1 MTAQAKPQ
9 IGVLTAEPVRT
20 SPLLAW
26 PRWVLRFCRQ
36 KPLGAFGGFI
46 VVALVLIAVFAPW
59 IAPYGYAEQVLTDRL
74 QPPSRA
80 HPFGTDNLGRDILSR
95 VIYGARV
102 SVVIGFGGML
112 IGTVFATTFGLISAY
127 AGGAFDKFFQRLIDI
142 WQSFPGLIL
151 LIALV
156 QVIGQGQLQIML
168 ALGILGTAGPSR
180 VIRSAVLVVKANPYM
195 EAGKTIGAGHRR
207 LIRSYVLPNV
217 LPIIIIGASLR
228 VGGIILAESSLSF
241 LGFGVAPPYPSWG
254 QMLSY
259 AGRNWMVHRPEI
271 AFFPGLAIT
280 LAVFGFNVFGD
291 ALRDVLDPRLRGTR

>member
-1 MTAQAKPQ
+1 MA
-9 IGVLTAEPVRT
+9 LTAEAGLSIVGGERERGAL
-20 SPLLAW
+20 SGA
-26 PRWVLRFCRQ
+26 LRAVGRFIRG

-46 VVALVLIAVFAPW
+46 VLLLIFTAIFAPW

-80 HPFGTDNLGRDILSR
+80 HWFGTDNLGRDIFSR
-95 VIYGARV
+95 VVYGARV
-102 SVVIGFGGML
+102 SVIVGFGGML
-112 IGTVFATTFGLISAY
+112 IGTLCATMLGVLSGYI
-127 AGGAFDKFFQRLIDI
+127 GGTFDKFFQRFVDV
-142 WQSFPGLIL
+142 WQAFPGLIL

-156 QVIGQGQLQIML
+156 QVIGQGTLQIML

-180 VIRSAVLVVKANPYM
+180 IIRSAVMVVKANPYM
-195 EAGKTIGAGHRR
+195 EAGRTIGAGHVRMV
-207 LIRSYVLPNV
+207 LAYVLPNV

-228 VGGIILAESSLSF
+228 VGGLILAESSLSF
-241 LGFGVAPPYPSWG
+241 LGFGVAPPFPSWG

-280 LAVFGFNVFGD
+280 LAVFGFNVLGD
-291 ALRDVLDPRLRGTR
+291 ALRDVLDPRLRGSR

>member
-1 MTAQAKPQ
+1 MTVQ
-9 IGVLTAEPVRT
+9 AEPGVVVLAPESVRN
-20 SPLLAW
+20 PLMVW
-26 PRWVLRFCRQ
+26 PRRVARFCRE

-46 VVALVLIAVFAPW
+46 VLALIVVAVFAPW
-59 IAPYGYAEQVLTDRL
+59 LAPYGYAEQVLSDRL
-74 QPPSRA
+74 QGPSRE
-80 HPFGTDNLGRDILSR
+80 HLLGTDNLGRDILSR

-102 SVVIGFGGML
+102 SVMIGFGGMI
-112 IGTVFATTFGLISAY
+112 IGTICATALGLTSAY
-127 AGGAFDKFFQRLIDI
+127 AGGTFDKFFQRLIDV

-156 QVIGQGQLQIML
+156 QVIGQGPLQIML

-180 VIRSAVLVVKANPYM
+180 VIRGAVLVEKTKPYM
-195 EAGKTIGAGHRR
+195 EAGKTIGAGHSR

-228 VGGIILAESSLSF
+228 VGAVILAEASLSF

-271 AFFPGLAIT
+271 ALFPGLAIT

>member
-1 MTAQAKPQ
+1 
-9 IGVLTAEPVRT
+9 
-20 SPLLAW
+20 
-26 PRWVLRFCRQ
+26 
-36 KPLGAFGGFI
+36 
-46 VVALVLIAVFAPW
+46 
-59 IAPYGYAEQVLTDRL
+59 
-74 QPPSRA
+74 
-80 HPFGTDNLGRDILSR
+80 

-102 SVVIGFGGML
+102 SVVIGFGGMI
-112 IGTVFATTFGLISAY
+112 IGTICATALGLTSAY
-127 AGGAFDKFFQRLIDI
+127 AGGAFDKFFQRLIDV

-156 QVIGQGQLQIML
+156 QVIGQGQIQIML

-180 VIRSAVLVVKANPYM
+180 VIRGAVLVEKTKPYM
-195 EAGKTIGAGHRR
+195 EAGKTIGAGHSR

-228 VGGIILAESSLSF
+228 VGAVILAEASLSF
-241 LGFGVAPPYPSWG
+241 LGFGVAPPFPSWG

-271 AFFPGLAIT
+271 ALFPGLAIT

>member
-1 MTAQAKPQ
+1 MTAQVEPT
-9 IGVLTAEPVRT
+9 IGMVAAPPVR
-20 SPLLAW
+20 SPMMAW
-26 PRWVLRFCRQ
+26 AVWVRRFCRE

-46 VVALVLIAVFAPW
+46 VLSLVVIAVFAPW
-59 IAPYGYAEQVLTDRL
+59 IAPYGYAEQVLADRL
-74 QPPSRA
+74 QGPSRE

-102 SVVIGFGGML
+102 SVVVGFGGML
-112 IGTVFATTFGLISAY
+112 IGTIVATAFGLTSAY
-127 AGGAFDKFFQRLIDI
+127 LGGAFDKFFQRLIDV

-156 QVIGQGQLQIML
+156 QVIGQGPLQIML

-180 VIRSAVLVVKANPYM
+180 VVRGAVLVVKANPYM
-195 EAGKTIGAGHRR
+195 ESGKTVGAGHLR

-228 VGGIILAESSLSF
+228 IGGIILAESSLSF

-259 AGRNWMVHRPEI
+259 AGRNWMIHRPEI

-291 ALRDVLDPRLRGTR
+291 ALRDVLDPRLRGSR

>member
-1 MTAQAKPQ
+1 MLATREAELVTLDMMRVRNPWLQA
-9 IGVLTAEPVRT
+9 
-20 SPLLAW
+20 
-26 PRWVLRFCRQ
+26 PRALWRFCAE
-36 KPLGAFGGFI
+36 KPLGAFGGFL
-46 VVALVLIAVFAPW
+46 VVALVIIAVFAPV

-74 QPPSRA
+74 QPPSRQ
-80 HPFGTDNLGRDILSR
+80 HLFGTDNLGRDILSR

-102 SVVIGFGGML
+102 SVIVGFGGMA
-112 IGTVFATTFGLISAY
+112 IGTLLATTLGVLSAY
-127 AGGAFDKFFQRLIDI
+127 AGGTSDKFLQRFVDI

-156 QVIGQGQLQIML
+156 QVIGRGQFQIML

-180 VIRSAVLVVKANPYM
+180 VIRSAVLVVKTNPYM
-195 EAGKTIGAGHRR
+195 EAGRTIGAGHPRMI
-207 LIRSYVLPNV
+207 LAYVLPNV

-241 LGFGVAPPYPSWG
+241 LGFGVAPPFPSWG

-280 LAVFGFNVFGD
+280 LAVFGFNVLGD
-291 ALRDVLDPRLRGTR
+291 ALRDVLDPRLRGSR